1 MEQKKK
7 EIKRKYKQL
16 QLYYLSCLCGLGI
29 GVGSSFYV
37 SRLGFKAL
45 KMDPFVLET
54 EVETQYDK
62 YTFNNS
68 IFKIDGFKI
77 KSDNDSNLLITTP
90 WIKIGNIL
98 QQDTYQL
105 NINFTQEEIEQLINL
120 VAEDKIELALDM
132 FQWKLIDSKQID
144 ELLYEDNQYYITG
157 TAYNYKDVTREVKNR
172 SIVAHMGIISGWLAY
187 SLLLSFVYLVLWV
200 DMNDILDK
208 KIEIPLKNFLDK
220 LSDEEKSIFILEQSI
235 TEEETRLKM
244 MKFLLT
250 EKKKLEKQIE
260 IKEWKILITKLNAVI
275 SENKFGDIGNYNFD
289 MTNLKKNF
297 PELAYAI
304 DADYDYLEEEK
315 PALEEHKLIRK
326 MEEES
331 NTRYEK

>member
-1 MEQKKK
+1 MGEVTMEQKKK

-98 QQDTYQL
+98 QQD
-105 NINFTQEEIEQLINL
+105 N
-120 VAEDKIELALDM
+120 
-132 FQWKLIDSKQID
+132 
-144 ELLYEDNQYYITG
+144 
-157 TAYNYKDVTREVKNR
+157 
-172 SIVAHMGIISGWLAY
+172 
-187 SLLLSFVYLVLWV
+187 
-200 DMNDILDK
+200 
-208 KIEIPLKNFLDK
+208 
-220 LSDEEKSIFILEQSI
+220 
-235 TEEETRLKM
+235 
-244 MKFLLT
+244 
-250 EKKKLEKQIE
+250 
-260 IKEWKILITKLNAVI
+260 
-275 SENKFGDIGNYNFD
+275 
-289 MTNLKKNF
+289 
-297 PELAYAI
+297 
-304 DADYDYLEEEK
+304 
-315 PALEEHKLIRK
+315 
-326 MEEES
+326 
-331 NTRYEK
+331 